1 MNLICFNGNFLPAN
15 EPLFTSQN
23 RSFRYGDGVFET
35 IKIFKAKILFEQFHF
50 DRLVLGLKMLQIK
63 NTLSVLHLSQLI
75 LELCKKNNCINSARV
90 RLAVYRNDQNS
101 AEYVIEAAP
110 LSETFNQWNENGLT
124 IDLYPYARKNADA
137 FSNLKTANFLPYVL
151 AEIFAK
157 EREIDDAIVLN
168 AFNHL
173 ADSSK
178 ANIFLI
184 KEKEIFTPAL
194 HQGCVSG
201 VMRRF
206 LLDELKEN
214 NYRIH
219 QQKISEEQLLNA
231 DEIFFTNS
239 IYDMRWVEK
248 FRDKNYS
255 RKESFSI
262 YQKIIKPLYLL

>member
-1 MNLICFNGNFLPAN
+1 MNFVCFNGNFLPFD

-23 RSFRYGDGVFET
+23 RCFRYGDGVFET
-35 IKIFKAKILFEQFHF
+35 MKIYNGKILLEQFHY
-50 DRLVLGLKMLQIK
+50 DRLFLSLKMLQIE
-63 NTLSVLHLSQLI
+63 NTLVALDLSQLI
-75 LELCKKNNCINSARV
+75 LELCRKNDCVNLGRI
-90 RLAVYRNDQNS
+90 RLAVFRNDQNK
-101 AEYVIEAAP
+101 AEFVIEAFP
-110 LSETFNQWNENGLT
+110 LSNEVIQWNEKGLI

-151 AEIFAK
+151 AELFAK
-157 EREIDDAIVLN
+157 ERGVDDVIVLN

-178 ANIFLI
+178 ANIFLVG
-184 KEKEIFTPAL
+184 KKEIFTPAL

-206 LLDELKEN
+206 LFDELKKN

-219 QQKISEEQLLNA
+219 QQEISEQQLLDA
-231 DEIFFTNS
+231 DEIFLTNS
-239 IYDMRWVEK
+239 IYDIRWVEK

-255 RKESFSI
+255 SEQVYSI
-262 YQKIIKPLYLL
+262 YKKIISPLY